1 MLRRLAS
8 IGLSTSAIFLAVV
21 AIMLNSPSLFY
32 MGTALVGTIAA
43 CRLQAWLS
51 VRGLRFERVAPSQVS
66 VGDLVTV
73 SITVWSEHRVRRPLI
88 TIWDNLPRRLL
99 TSDRTPSMPVA
110 PAFDRGID
118 THYSFR
124 PLKRGVYRWSGLQ
137 AVGTDALGLVSAI
150 RESKTDVAELTVLP
164 APIPVAVDLPVA
176 SGWGISEAESGHA
189 RGAGLEPRGVREYV
203 MGDSL
208 RHVHWRSS
216 ARTGRLLVKE
226 FEAGSQATMAFIL
239 QHQRGTDLGEGR
251 FTSLELFCGHVA
263 FLAEKYL
270 GQGIRVEVPVDGEIT
285 PTTRGDRLGEIYES
299 LARLEPDGARSV
311 SEEAAMV
318 GEKLPPGSTVYT
330 LLAVADPGLAQVANR
345 LWSKFGVK
353 VVALVYEASE
363 FGPCAAS
370 RSAADPPVVE
380 ALRKA
385 GAIPVVMPGWGAQA

>member
-1 MLRRLAS
+1 MLRRLAG
-8 IGLSTSAIFLAVV
+8 IGLSTSATFLAVV
-21 AIMLNSPSLFY
+21 AVMLNSPSLFY

-51 VRGLRFERVAPSQVS
+51 VRGLRFERIAPSQVS

-73 SITVWSEHRVRRPLI
+73 SITVWSEHRIRRPLI

-110 PAFDRGID
+110 PAFDRGIE

-150 RESKTDVAELTVLP
+150 RETKTDLAELTVLP

-189 RGAGLEPRGVREYV
+189 RGAGLDPRGVREYV

-226 FEAGSQATMAFIL
+226 FEAGSQATMAFIV

-270 GQGIRVEVPVDGEIT
+270 AQGIRVEVPVGGELA
-285 PTTRGDRLGEIYES
+285 PTTRGDRLGEIYGA
-299 LARLEPDGARSV
+299 LARLEGDGSQSV
-311 SEEAAMV
+311 AEEAGVV
-318 GEKLPPGSTVYT
+318 GEKLPPGSTVYA
-330 LLAVADPGLAQVANR
+330 LLAVADPGLPAVANR
-345 LWSKFGVK
+345 LWAKFGVK
-353 VVALVYEASE
+353 VVALVYDAAA
-363 FGPCAAS
+363 FGSTGAA
-370 RSAADPPVVE
+370 RSAADPPVVA

-385 GAIPVVMPGWGAQA
+385 GAIPVLMPGWESRS